1 MTHNSLNVK
10 WSCTHHL
17 RNIWKQNLITDAMS
31 ERDHLREED
40 RENLSLVEE
49 MTDCLAKL
57 SHDPL
62 SKRSIKNDFSTGL
75 GSNYPT
81 TKILPCAS
89 SYPSTGLTQYFSQRM
104 SSPNL
109 GTREIL
115 AKFSIRVI
123 ELGECEWQVRGENTE
138 SYFIILFISLHID
151 KSSQTW
157 SPCS

>member
-17 RNIWKQNLITDAMS
+17 RNIWKQNLITDATS
-31 ERDHLREED
+31 ERDQLREED
-40 RENLSLVEE
+40 RDNLSLVEE

-62 SKRSIKNDFSTGL
+62 LKRSIKNDFSTGL

-81 TKILPCAS
+81 TNILVCAS
-89 SYPSTGLTQYFSQRM
+89 SCPSTGLTQYFSPRM

-109 GTREIL
+109 GTHEIW
-115 AKFSIRVI
+115 AKFSIRII

-138 SYFIILFISLHID
+138 SYFVILFISLHID
-151 KSSQTW
+151 KSSQMW
-157 SPCS
+157 RPCS